1 MMDKESQRARFFD
14 ERAVDW
20 EAMCYPAPV
29 RERLWPMV
37 EGFGLPVG
45 GHVLDMGTGPGT
57 LIPFLRRAIGPEGHI
72 TAFDA
77 SPGMV
82 EVARGKC
89 LDDRTTVVCTSALDM
104 PFQSE
109 SFDAVVCF
117 AAFPHFTDK
126 PLALREMAR
135 VAKGGTWIII
145 AHLLGRAQLA
155 AHHGTHPAV
164 EHDHL
169 PQNATMRELF
179 TQAGLPV
186 PEVTDLE
193 NYYEARARKP

>member
-1 MMDKESQRARFFD
+1 MDLEAERARFFD
-14 ERAVDW
+14 DRAEGW
-20 EAMCYPAPV
+20 EAKCYPDPV

-57 LIPFLRRAIGPEGHI
+57 LIPYLRRAIGPEGRI

-82 EVARGKC
+82 ALAQSKC
-89 LDDRTTVVCTSALDM
+89 LDGRTRVVCASAMDM
-104 PFQSE
+104 PFESE
-109 SFDAVVCF
+109 SFDAVICF

-126 PLALREMAR
+126 PLALREMTR
-135 VAKGGTWIII
+135 VAKSGAWIII
-145 AHLLGRAQLA
+145 AHLLGRAQLS

-164 EHDHL
+164 ENDHL
-169 PQNATMRELF
+169 PENTAMLDLF

-193 NYYEARARKP
+193 NYYEAKARKP